1 MRFIVD
7 EDVPKSAAD
16 FLRDRGHEPIHVHE
30 VLLPGSADYLIARWA
45 HENAAIVVTCNLKH
59 FRPLLKRPHYARAGL
74 LGLPDQAIAR
84 ERLERFM
91 AVIEAEEAQVGG
103 KGRVWV
109 EVRASTT
116 LIGR

>member
-16 FLRDRGHEPIHVHE
+16 FLRDRDHELTHVHE

-45 HENAAIVVTCNLKH
+45 QENLAIVVTCNLKH
-59 FRPLLKRPHYARAGL
+59 FRRILKRPTYARAGL
-74 LGLPDQAIAR
+74 LGLPHQAVAR
-84 ERLERFM
+84 ERLERFIQL
-91 AVIEAEEAQVGG
+91 IEAEEGAIEAG
-103 KGRVWV
+103 GRVWV
-109 EVRASTT
+109 EVRESTA